1 MQATVLIFLQ
11 FLYLSSAVEL
21 RVGIYNEIPDLGGD
35 YLTSYKDMIER
46 GFNSIEH
53 TVDAVVEQKEYSPYG
68 NLSDYLS
75 INGFD
80 LIEMDTAYLRQVVE
94 DDLIAEIEALPDDIM
109 PAAVSAVTVDGHLY
123 GFPTLVCG
131 NFLIELAL
139 TPRGVEKCPLRPARS
154 NYDAFHNTMEMC
166 KQKLDLEPHQR
177 LLGGK
182 MNDDYGWYLP
192 FLYIDGY
199 IDIHGV
205 GSVEK
210 AVDEVIRG
218 ILDPHVCERLSWYI
232 GCCSDADGAQKNKC
246 YHDFCGSYVNKSE
259 NVYDDIK
266 RGETFFYFGFSEE
279 LAAIKKKSPLHQAYA
294 AISGPLGIQNNLLQF
309 TDALVINKARWMAA
323 DKEKQNAINSFV
335 KYFLSN
341 SLRHDIAMGRDLHPP
356 QVRYL
361 LQATET
367 FYRNTDDVIYN
378 DIFWSLERAVAA
390 PSLTDHQKEKMEHVL
405 TDSCVMITESKKC
418 EAPWMLTG

>member
-1 MQATVLIFLQ
+1 MQATVLVFLQ

-21 RVGIYNEIPDLGGD
+21 RVGIYNEIPDLGD
-35 YLTSYKDMIER
+35 DNLISYKNMIEK
-46 GFNSIEH
+46 GFNSIGEH

-68 NLSDYLS
+68 SLNNYLS

-94 DDLIAEIEALPDDIM
+94 DDLVAEIEALPDDIM
-109 PAAVSAVTVDGHLY
+109 PAAVSAATVDGHLY
-123 GFPTLVCG
+123 AFPTLICG
-131 NFLIELAL
+131 NFLIGLAL
-139 TPRGVEKCPLRPARS
+139 TPRDVRKCPLRPARS
-154 NYDAFHNTMEMC
+154 NYAAFHNNIEMC
-166 KQKLDLEPHQR
+166 KRNLVFEPHHR

-182 MNDDYGWYLP
+182 MNDNYGWYLP
-192 FLYIDGY
+192 FLYLDGY

-218 ILDPHVCERLSWYI
+218 VLDPNVCERLSWYI
-232 GCCSDADGAQKNKC
+232 SCCSDADGAQKNKC
-246 YHDFCGSYVNKSE
+246 YHDFYGSYVDNSE

-266 RGETFFYFGFSEE
+266 RGETFFYFGFSEK
-279 LAAIKKKSPLHQAYA
+279 LAAIKKKSPLHQPYA

-323 DKEKQNAINSFV
+323 DEEKRNAINSFV
-335 KYFLSN
+335 RYFLSN
-341 SLRHDIAMGRDLHPP
+341 SLRHAIAMGHDLHPP

-390 PSLTDHQKEKMEHVL
+390 PSLTDHQREKMEHIL
-405 TDSCVMITESKKC
+405 TDSCVMIK
-418 EAPWMLTG
+418 APGMHTG